1 MGPKSEL
8 KRFAAKLCVQL
19 NASLGC
25 EVRLRELNRDSENFA
40 EIKKEGVV
48 ENEINMIITQITLSL
63 NFFRLTEKEHV
74 IEGLAHEL
82 AHLFPE
88 MEAQSV
94 TVSPHPQ
101 RWGLWRA
108 RLRKIVADENL

>member
-1 MGPKSEL
+1 MGSQSEL

-48 ENEINMIITQITLSL
+48 EMRSI
-63 NFFRLTEKEHV
+63 
-74 IEGLAHEL
+74 
-82 AHLFPE
+82 
-88 MEAQSV
+88 
-94 TVSPHPQ
+94 
-101 RWGLWRA
+101 
-108 RLRKIVADENL
+108 